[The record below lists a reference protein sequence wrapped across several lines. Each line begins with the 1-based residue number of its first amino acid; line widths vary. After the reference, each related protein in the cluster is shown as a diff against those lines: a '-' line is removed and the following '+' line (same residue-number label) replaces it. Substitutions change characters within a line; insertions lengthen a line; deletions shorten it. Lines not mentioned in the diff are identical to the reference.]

1 VAAARGLEGIALML
15 GRLEERLRRTPS
27 AFGFFQAVRVL
38 DRLRPGRVPVG
49 GFDDPTREVVR
60 FSVPTT
66 LGFPPGEIRELDL
79 PEDESQQARLEVN
92 FLGLTGPQGVLP
104 HHYTLL
110 AAERERARDGSLR
123 DFLDIFHHRLISL
136 FYRAWRKTRF
146 TVVAEGGGEDALRD
160 HLLDLA
166 GVGLEPLRR
175 SLRVPENA
183 VAYYAGLL
191 GMNPPGAVALEQLL
205 HDFFGVPVAV
215 AQFVGGWSRIR
226 SGDIT
231 ALDDDAALGGALG
244 GGAIA
249 GDEVWDAQA
258 GARIRLGPLTRE
270 QFDAFLPTGSL
281 HETLR
286 ALTRLFTRG
295 QVQVSAQ
302 LVLARDEVPGLV
314 LGGERETAQ
323 RMGWTTWIRSRTFGR
338 DADETTFSL

>member
-1 VAAARGLEGIALML
+1 MQAK
-15 GRLEERLRRTPS
+15 LEERLRRTPT
-27 AFGFFQAVRVL
+27 AFDFFQAVRVL
-38 DRLRPGRVPVG
+38 ERLRSGRSRVG
-49 GFDDPTREVVR
+49 GFDDPSREVVR
-60 FSVPTT
+60 FSVPPT
-66 LGFPPGEIRELDL
+66 LAFPAAEIQRLEL
-79 PEDESQQARLEVN
+79 PEDDTEPARLEVN

-110 AAERERARDGSLR
+110 VGERERARDRSIREFFDL
-123 DFLDIFHHRLISL
+123 FHHRILSL

-146 TVVAEGGGEDALRD
+146 LVAAESGDADTLRD

-166 GVGLEPLRR
+166 GVGLESLRK

-205 HDFFGVPVAV
+205 RDFFRVPVQV
-215 AQFVGGWSRIR
+215 EQFIGGWSAIR
-226 SGDIT
+226 PRDATVI
-231 ALDDDAALGGALG
+231 DDDDSSLAGALG
-244 GGAIA
+244 GGALA
-249 GDEVWDAQA
+249 GDAVWDAQA
-258 GARIRLGPLTRE
+258 GVRVRLGPLTRE
-270 QFDAFLPTGSL
+270 QFDGFLPTGAD
-281 HETLR
+281 HEMLR

-323 RMGWTTWIRSRTFGR
+323 RMGWTTWIRSRGFDR